1 MMFPA
6 GGGGGDSRRN
16 KFAGLHRWSPKG
28 HLTGVV
34 VGSSPT
40 TVLVQWDGYGA
51 PSAYSKDTTV
61 QQQRQFCKLRVLK
74 LRVPQFESESW
85 LHVTFVCQNFPC
97 HNVLNQQKGPSM
109 RMGIEIAL
117 SLLVILGLVAIYRHT
132 NPPTGKK

>member
-1 MMFPA
+1 MESAKPE
-6 GGGGGDSRRN
+6 N
-16 KFAGLHRWSPKG
+16 E
-28 HLTGVV
+28 
-34 VGSSPT
+34 SSPT

-85 LHVTFVCQNFPC
+85 LQVTFVCQNFPC
-97 HNVLNQQKGPSM
+97 HNGLNQQKGPSM

-117 SLLVILGLVAIYRHT
+117 SFLVILGIVALYRHT